1 MAWSVTDESIT
12 STNAVLVSA
21 SILSTMLQIPH
32 LGMWTS
38 FLRFVN
44 FFARLIVMFP
54 PINRVGP
61 MIVHRCY
68 AVLHIS
74 MPNEK
79 FEKLKLALRESL
91 GENSSE
97 ELVADILK
105 TLDKQK
111 VFRYHNENVVNLLST
126 PGRVICSLMEDNTMT
141 QRALAVYLD
150 MSEAMIDKTIKSL
163 IVSGL
168 ITKTKVSRQNIYKVN
183 YELVLKHPDIQHL
196 LGSINSPPPTVDENS
211 IF

>member
-1 MAWSVTDESIT
+1 
-12 STNAVLVSA
+12 
-21 SILSTMLQIPH
+21 
-32 LGMWTS
+32 
-38 FLRFVN
+38 
-44 FFARLIVMFP
+44 
-54 PINRVGP
+54 
-61 MIVHRCY
+61 
-68 AVLHIS
+68 

>member
-1 MAWSVTDESIT
+1 MS
-12 STNAVLVSA
+12 
-21 SILSTMLQIPH
+21 
-32 LGMWTS
+32 
-38 FLRFVN
+38 
-44 FFARLIVMFP
+44 
-54 PINRVGP
+54 
-61 MIVHRCY
+61 
-68 AVLHIS
+68 
-74 MPNEK
+74 NEK
-79 FEKLKLALRESL
+79 YEKLKLALRESL
-91 GENSSE
+91 GANSSE
-97 ELVADILK
+97 ELIADILK

-150 MSEAMIDKTIKSL
+150 MSEAMIDKTVKAL

-183 YELVLKHPDIQHL
+183 HELVLKHPDIQHL
-196 LGSINSPPPTVDENS
+196 LGAINNPQPTVDETS

>member
-1 MAWSVTDESIT
+1 MS
-12 STNAVLVSA
+12 
-21 SILSTMLQIPH
+21 
-32 LGMWTS
+32 
-38 FLRFVN
+38 
-44 FFARLIVMFP
+44 
-54 PINRVGP
+54 
-61 MIVHRCY
+61 
-68 AVLHIS
+68 
-74 MPNEK
+74 NEK

-91 GENSSE
+91 GKNSSE

-150 MSEAMIDKTIKSL
+150 MSEPMIDKTIKSL

-196 LGSINSPPPTVDENS
+196 LGSINSHQPTIDETS